1 MTKNNSQRDL
11 TNDLSVINEW
21 VFQWKMQF
29 NPDRIKQANEVY
41 FSRKLNTDD
50 YIPVKLNDSPAQL
63 RE

>member
-21 VFQWKMQF
+21 IFQWKMQF
-29 NPDRIKQANEVY
+29 NPDRIKQAKEVY